1 MVTAALNDAAI
12 WNDDAARAILR
23 EMFFAAVA
31 SADPAKVLPQHLPSP
46 PKGKVV
52 VVGAG
57 KAAASM
63 AAAVEAAWPE
73 VSLSGVVVAPD
84 GYGGSTRRIAVREAA
99 HPVPDARSES
109 AAREILSAVQGL
121 GPDDLVL
128 SLISGGG
135 SSVLSLPAD
144 GLTLAD
150 KQATNRALLA
160 SGLDICTMNAV
171 RRRLSAIKG
180 GKLAAAARPARILTL
195 AISDIPGDDPGAIAS
210 GPTVADTYSEMDLS
224 AAIALLSPRLPA
236 AVIEKLRAPSPP
248 AVVKRAEFH
257 LIATPRMALDAA
269 AGVARAAG
277 LDVEILGDDLEGES
291 REVGA
296 AQARLA
302 MARTA
307 RPKVILSGGE
317 TTVTIGNGRAGRGG
331 RNTEFLLSLGEA
343 LDGAPG
349 IWGLAGD
356 TDGEDGANHG
366 AAGAV
371 LAPDTLQR
379 ARELGLNVRESLA
392 GHDSGGLFEALGDLL
407 ITGPTR
413 TNVNDF
419 RAILV
424 TPGAGA

>member
-1 MVTAALNDAAI
+1 
-12 WNDDAARAILR
+12 
-23 EMFFAAVA
+23 
-31 SADPAKVLPQHLPSP
+31 
-46 PKGKVV
+46 
-52 VVGAG
+52 
-57 KAAASM
+57 
-63 AAAVEAAWPE
+63 
-73 VSLSGVVVAPD
+73 
-84 GYGGSTRRIAVREAA
+84 
-99 HPVPDARSES
+99 
-109 AAREILSAVQGL
+109 
-121 GPDDLVL
+121 LVL